1 MVTHEKVENC
11 LESNK
16 DNPNFGY
23 DFVNSIAFFTIPLSM
38 FIGFLTRFNPKLQD
52 TAFRELKI
60 GPVVSVCFFIV
71 YSPSDSQLYKNM

>member
-1 MVTHEKVENC
+1 METVEKY
-11 LESNK
+11 LEGNK
-16 DNPNFGY
+16 DNQNFGT
-23 DFVNSIAFFTIPLSM
+23 DFVKLIAFFTIPLSM
-38 FIGFLTRFNPKLQD
+38 FIGFLTRFNPELQD